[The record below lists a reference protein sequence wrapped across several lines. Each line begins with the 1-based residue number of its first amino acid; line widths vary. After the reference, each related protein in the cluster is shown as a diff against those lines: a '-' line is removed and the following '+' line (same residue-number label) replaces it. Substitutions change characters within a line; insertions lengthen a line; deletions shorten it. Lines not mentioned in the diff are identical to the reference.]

1 MLDVESFVG
10 ALDVHEGDGD
20 AFVVAART
28 SRVSIAAAA
37 AAAASA
43 AFLA

>member
-37 AAAASA
+37 AAASA